1 MSQAGSLTP
10 PGAPA
15 PTMKTLAEVEPRTP
29 ISSIPIT
36 ISEFGSYYLTG
47 NLTGLPGTNG
57 ITIISDSVTIDLNGF
72 ALIGGQRLH
81 GAIDIAEFDRGFL
94 RAFAAYGDAR
104 LLADKGLQAAGLLA
118 ALVDPDIAHDPIHP
132 AIEPRADLPA
142 RAVGERAFDCHLTE
156 IVTIG
161 RIAGQ
166 PDREATQPGQ
176 QGQQVFLERGVQC
189 LCLPQD

>member
-72 ALIGGQRLH
+72 ALIGVPGSTRGIEIPLIPTAVRIGNVSIRNGTVRDWGLDGIYCPTASNSLIQAVRVAYN
-81 GAIDIAEFDRGFL
+81 GADGLWVGRGCRIADSVFTRNTGIGM
-94 RAFAAYGDAR
+94 R
-104 LLADKGLQAAGLLA
+104 
-118 ALVDPDIAHDPIHP
+118 
-132 AIEPRADLPA
+132 
-142 RAVGERAFDCHLTE
+142 HLT
-156 IVTIG
+156 
-161 RIAGQ
+161 
-166 PDREATQPGQ
+166 
-176 QGQQVFLERGVQC
+176 
-189 LCLPQD
+189 LP